1 MGREL
6 RRSQDPGRAGLCR
19 KRQIPHHDEVDQ
31 LLRRYDAAGRRA
43 AQKIGRGHEIC
54 GKNSEIRR

>member
-6 RRSQDPGRAGLCR
+6 RRSENPRRAGVRR
-19 KRQIPHHDEVDQ
+19 KRQIPHHDEVHQ
-31 LLRRYDAAGRRA
+31 LHRRHGAAGRRA
-43 AQKIGRGHEIC
+43 AQKIGRRHEIC